1 MRFCLRKAGEAALFK
16 AFFIATI
23 YYGREGTEETYM
35 NITLKN
41 GDVLKLEENATCMQA
56 AQAISEG
63 LARNAVCA
71 RVNGELTDLSHTLK
85 EGDALEIVTLK
96 DRDGLHVYRH
106 TCAHVL
112 AQALKT
118 IYPLKR
124 YKINFIIKKRLIK

>member
-1 MRFCLRKAGEAALFK
+1 
-16 AFFIATI
+16 
-23 YYGREGTEETYM
+23 M
-35 NITLKN
+35 NIILKN
-41 GDVLKLEENATCMQA
+41 GDVLKTEENATCMQA

-71 RVNGELTDLSHTLK
+71 RVNGELKDLSHVLK

-112 AQALKT
+112 AHYRQRRRRSGDHSSLLCA
-118 IYPLKR
+118 PVR
-124 YKINFIIKKRLIK
+124 ARD